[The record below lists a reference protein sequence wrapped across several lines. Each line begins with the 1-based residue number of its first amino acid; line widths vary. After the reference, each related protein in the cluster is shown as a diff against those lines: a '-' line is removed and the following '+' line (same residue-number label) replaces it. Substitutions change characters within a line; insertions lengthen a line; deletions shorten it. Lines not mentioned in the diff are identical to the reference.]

1 MSSTDQ
7 LEQNSSPPEPM
18 TAFQKRFGM
27 SATERRPSPISAPPP
42 PKRRK
47 CSENSEFFTRWGKPS
62 APASVSSE
70 DMEVDEALS
79 APDETVELP
88 SIKDVFGDELLAPIE
103 EDKGA
108 PQPSLK
114 DVFGDATSDDDD
126 DDEFNRDASP
136 AAGSNHEKSPAPDG
150 PGRERGA
157 SEESQA
163 YAAGLVDDRAV
174 SVNSSGTAG
183 SGRER
188 SASVTSERERSAS
201 VTSERERAASTTS
214 ERERASTENSER
226 SITTST
232 KPDTDQWWQDLAN
245 WAATASYEEIQA
257 LADKAVNDLLNGNC
271 SPHNCCGGRCRAT
284 NLECPGIF
292 SIERGECCTEPLG
305 TVKDY
310 LVVDGGHVKCRVSAL
325 EIGQVRSPNP

>member
-1 MSSTDQ
+1 MMSSTDQ

-18 TAFQKRFGM
+18 TASQKRFGM
-27 SATERRPSPISAPPP
+27 SATERRSAPTLTAPP
-42 PKRRK
+42 VKRRK

-70 DMEVDEALS
+70 DMEVVDDAQGVSLDALS
-79 APDETVELP
+79 TPNETAHSAPSRE
-88 SIKDVFGDELLAPIE
+88 DV
-103 EDKGA
+103 

-114 DVFGDATSDDDD
+114 DEIFKDAPSASSREKPSLRAVFGDATSDDDD

-136 AAGSNHEKSPAPDG
+136 AAGSNHEKSPVPGG
-150 PGRERGA
+150 PGRSRGA
-157 SEESQA
+157 SEESSA
-163 YAAGLVDDRAV
+163 YAAGLVDDRA
-174 SVNSSGTAG
+174 
-183 SGRER
+183 
-188 SASVTSERERSAS
+188 ASVESSDASATSD
-201 VTSERERAASTTS
+201 RERAP
-214 ERERASTENSER
+214 TENSER
-226 SITTST
+226 PIVTSS
-232 KPDTDQWWQDLAN
+232 KPDTDQWWRDLGS

-257 LADKAVNDLLNGNC
+257 LADNAVNELLNGNC
-271 SPHNCCGGRCRAT
+271 SPHSCCGGRCRET

-310 LVVDGGHVKCRVSAL
+310 LVVDGGQVKCRASPL